1 MFIIEFITTTGKV
14 CESYPTYEEAK
25 RRIKQFPDESLVTMP
40 LIFEELADSSQ
51 RIVRDDGKPLQ
62 WHRLPDDRLT
72 GPDDPLPLLDVPP
85 ELASADGTPLARPV
99 PRPADE
105 FDDDEPLPLA
115 GDDPVAA
122 PGDGG

>member
-25 RRIKQFPDESLVTMP
+25 RRVEQFPAESLVTMP

-62 WHRLPDDRLT
+62 WHRLPDDRLI
-72 GPDDPLPLLDVPP
+72 GPDEPLPLLDVPP
-85 ELASADGTPLARPV
+85 ELAPPDGQTSSVRPARPPV
-99 PRPADE
+99 DDSA
-105 FDDDEPLPLA
+105 DDEPLPLA
-115 GDDPVAA
+115 GDEPA
-122 PGDGG
+122 